1 MPESQVM
8 TKDELI
14 LAEAKRIGI
23 ELIEVELGKKDLPL
37 PREAALDLAVSS
49 LLENRPDIIEL
60 ARNRVD
66 AKTDGYRQSIESL
79 GIEPVIIEALE
90 L

>member
-8 TKDELI
+8 SKDELI
-14 LAEAKRIGI
+14 RAEAKRIGI
-23 ELIEVELGKKDLPL
+23 ELIEVELNKKDLPL
-37 PREAALDLAVSS
+37 PRDSALDLAVNS
-49 LLENRPDIIEL
+49 LLANRPDIIEL
-60 ARNRVD
+60 ARSRVD